1 LGSFI
6 FQPFVISE
14 KVIATLFFIQEMVL
28 SGSQIHY
35 TRKILKVGEAF
46 QKQSFRGAMVHFI
59 DANLLPIGLDI
70 IYLSLNILPYGECGA
85 ASNLSSTAQS

>member
-1 LGSFI
+1 
-6 FQPFVISE
+6 
-14 KVIATLFFIQEMVL
+14 MVL
-28 SGSQIHY
+28 SGTQIHY
-35 TRKILKVGEAF
+35 TRKIRKVGEAF

-85 ASNLSSTAQS
+85 TSNLSSTAQS